1 MKLLLSA
8 IVYLLIAAL
17 LSWGILLMMHG
28 KPWLL
33 IGGVVTYILA
43 LAKIGCMSSH

>member
-8 IVYLLIAAL
+8 VVYLLIAAL
-17 LSWGILLMMHG
+17 LAWGILLMMHG

-33 IGGVVTYILA
+33 IGGVVAYIFA
-43 LAKIGCMSSH
+43 VAKIGCLSH